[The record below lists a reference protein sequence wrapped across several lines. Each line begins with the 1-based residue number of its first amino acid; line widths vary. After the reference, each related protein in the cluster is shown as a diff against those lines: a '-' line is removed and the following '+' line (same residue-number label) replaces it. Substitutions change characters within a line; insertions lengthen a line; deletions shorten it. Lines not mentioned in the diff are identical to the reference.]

1 MLFHTLIFSIIEYG
15 DMVLDRHF
23 NHCIWFLFNLRK
35 YDRVSQH
42 PTHLNWFPILVLRQI
57 RAFTLFFKYLLR
69 KHFIRLILG
78 PTTILASPLHFF
90 LYSYIYVY
98 VCIHVIKYFIYIL
111 IYRSS
116 VVVSIFYIILC
127 INKEYLMNKSLKIS
141 MHLPCLVL
149 QRPKVNWQKCL

>member
-1 MLFHTLIFSIIEYG
+1 MVTWYLTVISTIAFDSFSIYVNMIAFLSIPLIWIGFQFWYS
-15 DMVLDRHF
+15 DRYKHL
-23 NHCIWFLFNLRK
+23 LF
-35 YDRVSQH
+35 
-42 PTHLNWFPILVLRQI
+42 
-57 RAFTLFFKYLLR
+57 FFKYLLR

-116 VVVSIFYIILC
+116 VVVSIFYIIFC